1 MAVMNFPRTNQQLW
15 KLDSKNAVDMTIHD
29 WRRHAT
35 NVFFAIEVLLYP
47 NVNVDALLTM
57 DEINVHSCHT
67 KENSHADHHQHYPST
82 LQRLEKD
89 PTLSPE

>member
-29 WRRHAT
+29 WRDDMRQM
-35 NVFFAIEVLLYP
+35 FFLQLKCYP